1 MKFKYKTQFS
11 SPVKP
16 AVSEEKDKYLA
27 MASLQKIQKFLPD
40 VDTEKDIDLLPI
52 AFNSFVANRVN
63 KNSDVVDT
71 KTAIDIYEH
80 FRNKPIN
87 VEHNRHHVVGTILTA
102 GFSEFGTDK
111 PLTLEDVKDTT
122 APFNVT
128 LGGVVWKVVDSSIA
142 DMIEEAGDPSSEN
155 YLRIS
160 ASWELGFNDYEL
172 AIVDAGEKNLENAE
186 IISDKDKIS
195 ELKGYMKGFGGDGLT
210 EDGKM
215 IFRKVVGASVV
226 PLGIGLTQ
234 NPAADVEGVVVKND
248 SVDIE
253 VKNDKNLSSSDED
266 IAEKQVSE
274 PVAEKNL
281 KNKKIISHE
290 LKTDV
295 NENKDSTIME
305 IKNIKD
311 ITDESLK
318 EVSASVISDFIESEL
333 EKASEQY
340 TAEKR
345 EVEDALSAAKKETD
359 GLKSEHEKMKE
370 ELESAKSAIEQME
383 AEKAER
389 QKQEQFNERMASLDE
404 KFDLTDEER
413 EVIASDIKD
422 LDEDGYTD
430 YSKKMSVLLSSK
442 EKSEEVEASQPAD
455 IALAPPGRE
464 WMYAL
469 EKMSDEDK
477 IDIAKALMK
486 KYASQLGLATKTEA
500 VEENVQEV
508 VDEAIKQ
515 ADVEKESVPVTSE
528 ASEPSV
534 YNKYKEAFT
543 VEGFDIKL

>member
-486 KYASQLGLATKTEA
+486 KYASQLGLATETEA

>member
-63 KNSDVVDT
+63 KNSDIVDT

-281 KNKKIISHE
+281 KNKKIISHHV
-290 LKTDV
+290 KTDV

>member
-63 KNSDVVDT
+63 KNSDIVDT